1 MENFGLPE
9 RTIKDLYNYFFKK
22 NDIEKVIIFGSRA
35 KGTYRNGSDIDFAI
49 LTKNNKT
56 FYKIAGE
63 LDDLPTPYKFD
74 IINYS
79 KLEDCAIKES
89 IDKYGKIFY
98 IRKNDFSI

>member
-1 MENFGLPE
+1 MTRLDERVGNFNKFF
-9 RTIKDLYNYFFKK
+9 TIL
-22 NDIEKVIIFGSRA
+22 
-35 KGTYRNGSDIDFAI
+35 SDIDFAI

-79 KLEDCAIKES
+79 TLEDCAIKES

-98 IRKNDFSI
+98 IRKNDSSI

>member
-1 MENFGLPE
+1 MYKFVCNRVAMTRLDECIENFNKFF
-9 RTIKDLYNYFFKK
+9 TIL
-22 NDIEKVIIFGSRA
+22 
-35 KGTYRNGSDIDFAI
+35 SDIDFAI

-79 KLEDCAIKES
+79 TLEDCAIKES

-98 IRKNDFSI
+98 IRKNDSSI

>member
-1 MENFGLPE
+1 MIPCSFLNIFVICINFVCNRVAMTRLDERVENFNKFF
-9 RTIKDLYNYFFKK
+9 TIL
-22 NDIEKVIIFGSRA
+22 
-35 KGTYRNGSDIDFAI
+35 SDIDFAI

-56 FYKIAGE
+56 FYKIVGE

-79 KLEDCAIKES
+79 TLEDCAIKES

-98 IRKNDFSI
+98 IRKNDSSI

>member
-1 MENFGLPE
+1 MIPCSFLNIFVICINFVCNRVAMTRLDERVENFNKFF
-9 RTIKDLYNYFFKK
+9 TIL
-22 NDIEKVIIFGSRA
+22 
-35 KGTYRNGSDIDFAI
+35 SDIDFAI

-79 KLEDCAIKES
+79 TLEDCAIKES

-98 IRKNDFSI
+98 IRKKDSSI

>member
-1 MENFGLPE
+1 MTRLDECIENFNKFF
-9 RTIKDLYNYFFKK
+9 TIL
-22 NDIEKVIIFGSRA
+22 
-35 KGTYRNGSDIDFAI
+35 SDIDFAI

-79 KLEDCAIKES
+79 TLEDCAIKES

-98 IRKNDFSI
+98 IRKNDSSI

>member
-1 MENFGLPE
+1 MNVLKILINFLL
-9 RTIKDLYNYFFKK
+9 IL
-22 NDIEKVIIFGSRA
+22 
-35 KGTYRNGSDIDFAI
+35 SDIDFAI

-79 KLEDCAIKES
+79 TLEDCAIKES

>member
-1 MENFGLPE
+1 MTRLDERIENFNKSF
-9 RTIKDLYNYFFKK
+9 TIL
-22 NDIEKVIIFGSRA
+22 
-35 KGTYRNGSDIDFAI
+35 SDIDFAI

-79 KLEDCAIKES
+79 TLEDCAIKES

-98 IRKNDFSI
+98 IRKNDSSI